1 MTELQQLKGLG
12 PKSQAML
19 MQVGIVSVEQFLVS
33 DPFELYAKLHTTIP
47 NLSLNMLYAMIGAQ
61 ENIHWQVIKLER
73 KTEILLRLDDLGLA
87 PRTKYFLSV

>member
-19 MQVGIVSVEQFLVS
+19 MQVGIVSVEQFMAC
-33 DPFELYAKLHTTIP
+33 DPFEIYAKLHGTIP

-61 ENIHWQVIKLER
+61 ENIHWQVIKFER
-73 KTEILLRLDDLGLA
+73 KTEILLRLDDLGIA
-87 PRTKYFLSV
+87 PKIK